1 MQMRFVVHFGMETN
15 SQVTLLKHQRDDESE
30 TGAYAHMK
38 SFITV
43 CLLFSRCCVFPL
55 TLSIKIV
62 PDDSYPSSPMVYSP
76 STTQTNLPQSI
87 TTTII
92 GSPSSKNKDPF
103 TSSNN
108 RAMRWERGQDFVS
121 TPSHP
126 RSDGNRFQIHPTWGS
141 ITHGIYQSRPSREV
155 DPQSSFVDFHEQQRV
170 LRFERRPESRGWR
183 RNMKVSKST
192 SCTLFPDHPLNY
204 SNGFSTRFNSYAGSG
219 GPIEISLRQVRD
231 KLFCVI

>member
-1 MQMRFVVHFGMETN
+1 MNHPYSGAAGYIYANE
-15 SQVTLLKHQRDDESE
+15 HQRDDESE

-38 SFITV
+38 SFIT
-43 CLLFSRCCVFPL
+43 
-55 TLSIKIV
+55 IV

-183 RNMKVSKST
+183 RNMKQR
-192 SCTLFPDHPLNY
+192 LLNAFQLLRRFWR
-204 SNGFSTRFNSYAGSG
+204 SN
-219 GPIEISLRQVRD
+219 
-231 KLFCVI
+231 

>member
-76 STTQTNLPQSI
+76 STTQTDFPPSL
-87 TTTII
+87 TTTMIS
-92 GSPSSKNKDPF
+92 SPLSGKKDPL

-108 RAMRWERGQDFVS
+108 RAMRWERVQEFVS

-126 RSDGNRFQIHPTWGS
+126 RSDGNRFQLHPTWGS
-141 ITHGIYQSRPSREV
+141 IGHGIYQSRPSREV

-183 RNMKVSKST
+183 RNLKQQIFNAFQI
-192 SCTLFPDHPLNY
+192 LRRLWR
-204 SNGFSTRFNSYAGSG
+204 SN
-219 GPIEISLRQVRD
+219 
-231 KLFCVI
+231 